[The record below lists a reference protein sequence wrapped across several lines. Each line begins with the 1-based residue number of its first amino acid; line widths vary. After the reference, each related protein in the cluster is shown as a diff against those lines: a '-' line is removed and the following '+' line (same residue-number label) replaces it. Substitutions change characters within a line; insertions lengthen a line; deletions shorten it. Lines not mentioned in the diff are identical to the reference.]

1 MTTNLPR
8 PPVSDSA
15 ESTKLFF
22 DTYGQSPLEFNAT
35 EVDACIAFFTNT
47 GFDND
52 ASLTIS
58 SVILKQAK
66 LEGLPVFRILDTI
79 KKLDNLKLS
88 ALVSEILNNNRSPT
102 STLGYRSPIGDDNK
116 AREVSA

>member
-1 MTTNLPR
+1 MTTNLP
-8 PPVSDSA
+8 SQTSTDSA

-22 DTYGQSPLEFNAT
+22 DTYGQRPLEFNAT
-35 EVDACIAFFTNT
+35 EIDACIAFFTSF

-58 SVILKQAK
+58 SVLLKQAK
-66 LEGLPVFRILDTI
+66 LEGLSVFNILDTI
-79 KKLDNLKLS
+79 RKLNSLQIS

-102 STLGYRSPIGDDNK
+102 STLGYKVSNKEDNK
-116 AREVSA
+116 IREISA